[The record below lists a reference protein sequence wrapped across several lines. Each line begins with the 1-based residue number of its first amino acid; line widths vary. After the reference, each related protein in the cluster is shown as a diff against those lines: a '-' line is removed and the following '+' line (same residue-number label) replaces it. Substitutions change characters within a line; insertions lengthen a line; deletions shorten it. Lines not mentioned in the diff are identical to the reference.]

1 MELIEYNGIL
11 MSHEWL
17 TYDIIAGKCQAFW
30 PYLPEI
36 QCVFNRLPDFTERI
50 SRGMEF
56 SEGFN
61 SEFGKKVTM
70 TNQGLSIVVPVYNEE
85 GMIGQTIRELSALVA
100 SSSFPV
106 EVIVVDDGSND
117 GTNRILPELSAENV
131 RVVRHPINRGYGAS
145 LKTGILCASYSVIA
159 ITDADGT
166 YPNERIPELFE
177 QLCREGY
184 DMVVGARTG
193 SEVEIPR
200 IRRPAKWILNKIA
213 DYLAGFKI
221 PDLNSGLRIFKKDV
235 VRKFFA
241 ILPEG
246 FSFTT
251 TITLAMLTNG
261 YRVAYVPINY
271 KKRGGKSKIRP
282 FYDTLNFL
290 QLIIRTI
297 LYFNPLKIF
306 LPISGFFILLSLLL
320 LFYRIFVAK
329 AFGVTSVIL
338 FVCGIQFLGLGML
351 ADLIDRRM

>member
-1 MELIEYNGIL
+1 M
-11 MSHEWL
+11 
-17 TYDIIAGKCQAFW
+17 
-30 PYLPEI
+30 P
-36 QCVFNRLPDFTERI
+36 TE
-50 SRGMEF
+50 
-56 SEGFN
+56 
-61 SEFGKKVTM
+61 
-70 TNQGLSIVVPVYNEE
+70 GLSIIIPVFNEVN
-85 GMIGQTIRELSALVA
+85 TIERTIDDLAGIVH
-100 SSSFPV
+100 SSPFNI
-106 EVIVVDDGSND
+106 EVILVDDGSTD
-117 GTNRILPELSAENV
+117 GTSRVLSGISLKNF
-131 RVVRHPINRGYGAS
+131 RTIRHPVNRGYGAS
-145 LKTGILCASYSVIA
+145 LKTGILAAFYPYAA

-193 SEVEIPR
+193 SDVEIPK
-200 IRRPAKWILNKIA
+200 IRKPAKWVLNRIA

-221 PDLNSGLRIFKKDV
+221 PDLNSGLRIFRREVVKKFV
-235 VRKFFA
+235 N
-241 ILPEG
+241 ILPDG

-261 YRVAYVPINY
+261 YRVAYGPINY

-320 LFYRIFVAK
+320 LFYRIFVAR
-329 AFGVTSVIL
+329 AFGVTAVII